1 MKAAIHHPSGWIRGF
16 LRVGLVLACIAAVGV
31 LGISAILVVEASRPS
46 DYEYNT
52 LDISTFIFAAFLAQS
67 RPMSQRQSGFAQ
79 SLKESVSILASGPP
93 MSDMN
98 VRRFTQS
105 PRRRGQAASPAH
117 RGRAPWRL

>member
-1 MKAAIHHPSGWIRGF
+1 MKAVIHHPSGWIRGF

-52 LDISTFIFAAFLAQS
+52 LDISTFISAAFLAQS

-79 SLKESVSILASGPP
+79 SLKESVSILASGGVDGADPRKVALLRAP
-93 MSDMN
+93 R
-98 VRRFTQS
+98 VARP
-105 PRRRGQAASPAH
+105 PRRR
-117 RGRAPWRL
+117 